1 MCVKAHG
8 MGSFPYF
15 TAIVLD
21 TEADSSL
28 SAVVG
33 PISPGKQKSIFSYP
47 PIQQEVERE
56 FFCV

>member
-8 MGSFPYF
+8 MDSSPCF

-21 TEADSSL
+21 TETDSSL

-33 PISPGKQKSIFSYP
+33 PISPGK
-47 PIQQEVERE
+47 
-56 FFCV
+56 